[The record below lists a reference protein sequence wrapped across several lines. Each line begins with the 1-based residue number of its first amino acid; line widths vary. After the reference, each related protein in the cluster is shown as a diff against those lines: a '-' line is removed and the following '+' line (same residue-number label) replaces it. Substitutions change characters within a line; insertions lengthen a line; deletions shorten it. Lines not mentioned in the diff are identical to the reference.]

1 MVAIYYILAL
11 IVWIFGA
18 IFLLIFS
25 FKSKYKHSIPARFF
39 LFKNP
44 SFKEAQ
50 IHFHACSFGEIQA
63 LKPIMQMFEDKAI
76 SVVTNTGFEAASKI
90 SANTRFLPFEIF
102 LPFWLKPSKVLV
114 VFEAELW
121 LMLVAIAK
129 AKGAKV
135 LLVNARISDRS
146 YKRYLKFAF
155 FYRKIFSFIDVIY
168 AQSQIDKERLSALGA
183 KNIIVNGN
191 IKSAF
196 LPQPSKKF
204 TKPKERVIVLASTH
218 EGEEKILLD
227 SILPSQNDKFIVAPR
242 HPERFAMVKE
252 LVKAWAQ
259 KHKKSFASF
268 SQSKSLEADVILLD
282 TLGELVNFYAISDVV
297 VLGGSFVPNVGGHNP
312 IEAAQ
317 FKNAIISG
325 KHIFNQKSL
334 FTLLKGVYNVD
345 VSEVNSL
352 LQSELEICQIAQKG
366 DANIIIDEIRRGCGT
381 GKSI

>member
-1 MVAIYYILAL
+1 MVVIYYILAL

-76 SVVTNTGFEAASKI
+76 SVVTNTGFDAASKI

-102 LPFWLKPSKVLV
+102 LPFWLKPAKVLV
-114 VFEAELW
+114 IFEAELW
-121 LMLVAIAK
+121 LMLVAVAK
-129 AKGAKV
+129 AKGVKI

-146 YKRYLKFAF
+146 YARYLKFAF
-155 FYRKIFSFIDVIY
+155 FYRKIFSFIDVVY
-168 AQSQIDKERLSALGA
+168 AQSELDKERLAKLGA

-196 LPQPSKKF
+196 LTQPSRNF
-204 TKPKERVIVLASTH
+204 TKPKERMIVLASTH

-227 SILPSQNDKFIVAPR
+227 SILPSQNDKFIIAPR
-242 HPERFAMVKE
+242 HPERFSVVGGLAKT
-252 LVKAWAQ
+252 WAQ
-259 KHKKSFASF
+259 KHKKSFEKF
-268 SQSKSLEADVILLD
+268 SENQDLKADVILLD
-282 TLGELVNFYAISDVV
+282 TLGELVNLYAVSDIV

-334 FTLLKGVYNVD
+334 FALLKGVYNVD
-345 VSEVNSL
+345 ASEVDSL
-352 LQSELEICQIAQKG
+352 LKSELEICQIAQKG
-366 DANIIIDEIRRGCGT
+366 DVNIIIDEIRRGCGA
-381 GKSI
+381 GKSL